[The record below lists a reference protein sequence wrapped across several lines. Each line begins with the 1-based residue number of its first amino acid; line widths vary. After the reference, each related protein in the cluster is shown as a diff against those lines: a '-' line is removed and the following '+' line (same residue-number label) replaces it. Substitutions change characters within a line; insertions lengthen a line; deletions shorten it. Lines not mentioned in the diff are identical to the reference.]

1 MRHDLAARTSRSS
14 WNETWNRQQ
23 TSFQV
28 RGLLA
33 LRAASTAC
41 WKWCNRTSVLARRPQ
56 LGMCT
61 KMMRAASYS
70 CASKHLAKEGLP
82 HQRDAPAKDILADIS
97 GSVSPSD
104 CGHILQQDWC

>member
-1 MRHDLAARTSRSS
+1 MLAWHAGRYQWASGRKHEVVVHAESAVH
-14 WNETWNRQQ
+14 RRDAGH

-70 CASKHLAKEGLP
+70 CASKHLCKGKAQLGVQHCP
-82 HQRDAPAKDILADIS
+82 
-97 GSVSPSD
+97 
-104 CGHILQQDWC
+104 